1 MEPSDITER
10 IARGFVQTE
19 RIRRLESP
27 GSAVIEIDGLS
38 LAFAGVPE
46 PALNSVLVD
55 REPSDVP
62 AVLERAKRE
71 FARRGL
77 RLGIDIAAGRHP
89 SVDAGVRA
97 LGLTMIIRRPGMA
110 AAVEDIAPVPVLKDF
125 TIEVVTGRE
134 EIAEAAEAAGE
145 AFGDPGQIVRGFY
158 AWSVPNVPEA
168 ACLVA
173 REPGGQV
180 VGSAAAYLHEDAVG
194 ILGVGVRPAF
204 QRRGIGAALTS
215 AAAHVF
221 PTADLAWLH
230 PSDIA
235 EPIYRTLGFETA
247 GDWEVWVDRG

>member
-1 MEPSDITER
+1 MGSSEITER
-10 IARGFVQTE
+10 IARGSAQTE
-19 RIRRLESP
+19 RIRRLEAP
-27 GSAVIEIDGLS
+27 GAAVVEIDGLS
-38 LAFAGVPE
+38 LAFAGIPE

-62 AVLERAKRE
+62 AVLERAKAE

-97 LGLTMIIRRPGMA
+97 LGLTLIIRRPGMA
-110 AAVEDIAPVPVLKDF
+110 VAVEDIAPVPVPAGF
-125 TIEVVTGRE
+125 AIEVVTGRE
-134 EIAEAAEAAGE
+134 EIAQAAEAAGE

-180 VGSAAAYLHEDAVG
+180 VGSAAAYLHEQAVG

-215 AAAHVF
+215 AAAQVF

-235 EPIYRTLGFETA
+235 EPMYRHLGFESA
-247 GDWEVWVDRG
+247 GDWEVWIDRG